1 MAEKDATAR
10 LRRAVKENN
19 LFLVKR
25 LIQRTDMRNPDSS
38 PRRYTSL
45 AWAAVLGHE
54 ETFEFLLSAGHDDEE
69 LSRDSENNTIL
80 MLLADHKPP
89 SVNSY
94 ISQQPSQDISG
105 ATLRM
110 ARLYYDRYS
119 GILDWANSQGKTALH
134 IASIKGNE
142 ELVRM
147 FCDLGADVDLPD
159 NQGNTPLHYASSWG
173 HIPVVQ
179 LLIERGCHF
188 TARNNEGF
196 TASDYAYSFSTRDT
210 LQDTARLMFE
220 NNKKSRRQIFAQA
233 AERGGEWS
241 GSSPI
246 PMPPPNVPP
255 KDRDVIPRMR
265 SGSGTSRSTTTAS
278 DSGDVDSNGL
288 APGRSQPSFSASSS
302 PSQPSTGSHSNY
314 PNQHSSGHHAA
325 TLTATSSTV
334 TVSGPTPAASHGST
348 LRPLVNPASAIAS
361 RMRERDADAMEKYLL
376 RNRSGSQGT
385 SSTDNRS
392 QNGTH
397 FASAGPS
404 ASGDDITAL
413 SHVPTSGTTTPRRLR
428 PSVSAAQL
436 RTTENP
442 NPASHTIHTQPESR
456 NRAGTNPSTRPSQP
470 ILPQLTRSSSIST
483 SPRSLNSPD
492 KYVAEDNESYIGPP
506 SQYAQFP
513 EPPLA
518 SEDTSTPT
526 ANRRKAFHILSKP
539 LPPIDQPGSA
549 NHRRGMSAASV
560 RGT

>member
-25 LIQRTDMRNPDSS
+25 LVQRTDMRNPDSA

-54 ETFEFLLSAGHDDEE
+54 ETFEFLLTAGHDDDE
-69 LSRDSENNTIL
+69 LSKDSENNTIL

-89 SVNSY
+89 PTNPYS
-94 ISQQPSQDISG
+94 SQQSSNDVSG

-110 ARLYYDRYS
+110 ARLYYDHYT
-119 GILDWANSQGKTALH
+119 GILDWANGQGKTALH
-134 IASIKGNE
+134 IAAIKGNE

-159 NQGNTPLHYASSWG
+159 NKGNTPLHYASSWG

-179 LLIERGCHF
+179 LLIERGCQF
-188 TARNNEGF
+188 AARNNEGF

-210 LQDTARLMFE
+210 LQDTARMTFE
-220 NNKKSRRQIFAQA
+220 NNKKSRRNVFAQA
-233 AERGGEWS
+233 AERGNEWG

-246 PMPPPNVPP
+246 PMLPPNVPP
-255 KDRDVIPRMR
+255 KNRDTMPRMR

-278 DSGDVDSNGL
+278 DSGDMDSNGL
-288 APGRSQPSFSASSS
+288 APGHHSQSSYSASSS
-302 PSQPSTGSHSNY
+302 PSQPSASNSY
-314 PNQHSSGHHAA
+314 YHNQHLSGHL
-325 TLTATSSTV
+325 TPQMTATSSTL
-334 TVSGPTPAASHGST
+334 TVSGTP
-348 LRPLVNPASAIAS
+348 VNPASALSPIAN
-361 RMRERDADAMEKYLL
+361 RMRERDADAREKYLL

-392 QNGTH
+392 QNGSH

-404 ASGDDITAL
+404 ADGDDITAL
-413 SHVPTSGTTTPRRLR
+413 NHVPHSGATTPRRLR

-436 RTTENP
+436 RTVETSS
-442 NPASHTIHTQPESR
+442 PAPTTHTIHTQPESR
-456 NRAGTNPSTRPSQP
+456 HRSGTNPSTRPSQP
-470 ILPQLTRSSSIST
+470 SQPLLTRSSSIST
-483 SPRSLNSPD
+483 SPRSLTSPD
-492 KYVAEDNESYIGPP
+492 RVLDDNESYIGPP

-513 EPPLA
+513 EPPPVP
-518 SEDTSTPT
+518 EEISTPM
-526 ANRRKAFHILSKP
+526 ANRRKAFHLLSKP
-539 LPPIDQPGSA
+539 LPPIEQPASTS
-549 NHRRGMSAASV
+549 HRRGMSAASV
-560 RGT
+560 RGA